1 MAGRSFDDSD
11 KRGVEALRAANVE
24 IRTADAALVEHI
36 RKATVVV
43 VDAWAVEASKKG
55 ADGKQVLEALRAEVR
70 KVA

>member
-55 ADGKQVLEALRAEVR
+55 VDGKQVLEALRAEVR